1 MKTVN
6 DFLSSDCFVIKDTK
20 LNEHRETFGCNVLGL
35 QINVFGE
42 HDLSDKYG
50 DRPVL
55 GHRMESEDEIWGG
68 MCLCD
73 GTKTL
78 VLYI

>member
-6 DFLSSDCFVIKDTK
+6 DFLNVDCFVIKDTTCGS
-20 LNEHRETFGCNVLGL
+20 EVVGL
-35 QINVFGE
+35 QVNVFGE

-50 DRPVL
+50 DRPVI

-68 MCLCD
+68 MCIGD
-73 GTKTL
+73 ATKTL